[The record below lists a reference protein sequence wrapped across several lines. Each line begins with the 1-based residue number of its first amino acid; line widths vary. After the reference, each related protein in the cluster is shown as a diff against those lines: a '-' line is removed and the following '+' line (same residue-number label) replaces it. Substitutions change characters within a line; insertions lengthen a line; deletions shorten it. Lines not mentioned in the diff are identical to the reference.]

1 MKKLK
6 NQILMILTLFSVIG
20 LFSSGIVKA
29 ASPEVV
35 RVTIDELTKVQ
46 KDSIQSGDLT
56 APAKEGERI
65 LYVYAYDQQ
74 ACPLSPVL
82 PNTGTSS
89 TILIAVAGTLML
101 TGAAYFLVTNKK
113 GKKMILMAGLVVSGL
128 AAGTTIVSANE
139 SLENNT
145 CYKYVGYIREGK
157 ETTTVENT
165 SVETTVQT
173 ELTTE
178 STIESTTES
187 TAETTTTTESST
199 EETTHSEILTVA
211 PTDYLG

>member
-1 MKKLK
+1 MV
-6 NQILMILTLFSVIG
+6 LTLFSVVG
-20 LFSSGIVKA
+20 LFYSGVVKA
-29 ASPEVV
+29 TTPEVV

-46 KDSIQSGDLT
+46 KESIQSGDLT
-56 APAKEGERI
+56 APAKEDERI
-65 LYVYAYDQQ
+65 LFVYAYDQK

-82 PNTGTSS
+82 PNTGTGS
-89 TILIAVAGTLML
+89 TTLIAVAGALML
-101 TGAAYFLVTNKK
+101 TGSAYFLVTSKK
-113 GKKMILMAGLVVSGL
+113 GKKMVLMTGLVVSGL
-128 AAGTTIVSANE
+128 LAGTTIVSANE

-178 STIESTTES
+178 STTESTTE
-187 TAETTTTTESST
+187 TTTETTTTTETST
-199 EETTHSEILTVA
+199 EATTSTDTLTLA